1 MLTRLKMPACG
12 RPIWFATIPRDVTHD
27 CSIARGP
34 SRRRQLLLRTSDVA
48 SEGWHVTPRFF
59 CPPPLA
65 DGTEVALPAGAAH
78 HAARVLRLASGAA
91 VTLFDG
97 EGGECAAQLSRVDGG
112 GVIARVS
119 VRRAVERESTLAI
132 TLVQGLAAA
141 DRMDYAIRK
150 AVELGVGAIVPVK
163 TARSVARLDRERA
176 LRRVEHWRQ
185 IIIGACEQCGRN
197 RLPAIRAPCDLLEWL
212 HAPSSASMRLLPEP
226 DAGQGLSQLA
236 QPEGA
241 IELLVGPE
249 GGLAPQE
256 SAAALAAGFR
266 AVRLGPRILRTET
279 VAPAALAAMNA
290 LWGDWR

>member
-1 MLTRLKMPACG
+1 M
-12 RPIWFATIPRDVTHD
+12 
-27 CSIARGP
+27 
-34 SRRRQLLLRTSDVA
+34 
-48 SEGWHVTPRFF
+48 TPRFF

-65 DGTEVALPAGAAH
+65 AGAEIALPTGAAH
-78 HAARVLRLASGAA
+78 HAARVLRLAAGAA

-97 EGGECAAQLSRVDGG
+97 EGGECAARLTRVDGRD
-112 GVIARVS
+112 VVARIDA
-119 VRRAVERESTLAI
+119 RRAVERESPLAI
-132 TLVQGLAAA
+132 TLIQGLAAA

-150 AVELGVGAIVPVK
+150 AVELGVTAIVPVT

-185 IIIGACEQCGRN
+185 IVIGACEQCGRN
-197 RLPAIRAPCDLLEWL
+197 RLPAIRTPCDLLEWL
-212 HAPSSASMRLLPEP
+212 RTPSSASSRLLPAP
-226 DAGQGLSQLA
+226 DATQGLAQLA
-236 QPEGA
+236 PPGGA
-241 IELLVGPE
+241 IEILVGPE
-249 GGLAPQE
+249 GGLAPEE